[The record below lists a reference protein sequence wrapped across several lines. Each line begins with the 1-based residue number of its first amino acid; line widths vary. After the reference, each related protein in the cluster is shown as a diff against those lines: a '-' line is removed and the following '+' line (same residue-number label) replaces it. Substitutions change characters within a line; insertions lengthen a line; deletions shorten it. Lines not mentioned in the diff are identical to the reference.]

1 MEYLTIKKELEYRV
15 DVKWD
20 INNYKVYIKSF
31 NDESHYQNWCSY
43 ISKRGG
49 KVIGI
54 DYLKKQNR

>member
-1 MEYLTIKKELEYRV
+1 MEYLTIKKGEEYRL

-20 INNYKVYIKSF
+20 REKYKVYIKSF

-49 KVIGI
+49 KVVGI
-54 DYLKKQNR
+54 DYIKK

>member
-1 MEYLTIKKELEYRV
+1 MEYLTIKKGEEYRL

-20 INNYKVYIKSF
+20 TKKYKVYIKSF

-49 KVIGI
+49 KVVGI
-54 DYLKKQNR
+54 DYIK

>member
-1 MEYLTIKKELEYRV
+1 MEYLKIKKELEYRV

-43 ISKRGG
+43 ISKKGG
-49 KVIGI
+49 KVVGI
-54 DYLKKQNR
+54 DYIK

>member
-1 MEYLTIKKELEYRV
+1 MEYLTIKKGEEYRL

-20 INNYKVYIKSF
+20 RGKYKSYIKSF
-31 NDESHYQNWCSY
+31 NDESHYQNWCSF

-54 DYLKKQNR
+54 DYIK